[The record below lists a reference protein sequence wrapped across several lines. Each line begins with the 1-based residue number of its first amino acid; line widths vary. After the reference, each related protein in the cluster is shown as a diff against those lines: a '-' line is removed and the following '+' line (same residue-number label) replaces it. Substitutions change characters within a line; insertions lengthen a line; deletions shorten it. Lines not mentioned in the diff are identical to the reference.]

1 MLANVR
7 ILSRWI
13 LALTLA
19 AAAGGLAIWL
29 GASGPDA
36 GVPTGVDV
44 VQATLRKGKPT
55 VVEFGANACAA
66 CRDMKPVLAA
76 LAKQHRDRIEVLDVD
91 VLRQRDYLAA
101 YRIQAL
107 PTQVFFDANGRETGR
122 NLGPISASAIL
133 ERLHISSLDVR

>member
-1 MLANVR
+1 MLASVR
-7 ILSRWI
+7 TLSPWA
-13 LALTLA
+13 LALVLA
-19 AAAGGLAIWL
+19 AAVAGLAIWL
-29 GASGPDA
+29 RASGPDA
-36 GVPTGVDV
+36 AVPTGVDV

-76 LAKQHRDRIEVLDVD
+76 LAKQHRDHIEVLDVD
-91 VLRQRDYLAA
+91 VVRQRNYLAA

-122 NLGPISASAIL
+122 NLGPIGANEILGRLQVSAMG
-133 ERLHISSLDVR
+133 VK